1 MAEMLRRGEGSI
13 RGVRGVNLAYRTW
26 EKPNARAALMVV
38 HGLGEHAG
46 RYAEFGERMAS
57 FGISTFAMDLRGH
70 GLSDGRRGHVS
81 RFDVHLQEI
90 DRFRREVEGLADLR
104 VPLFL
109 FGQSMGGLIA
119 LRYLEEYE
127 GRFRGAIIAS
137 PWLATAMPVPRW
149 KVAAASLLNRLLPA
163 LPLRHGIEP
172 DHLTHDTEVVER
184 YRGDP
189 LVHGYITPRTFAEA
203 SAAMGLVLQRSDRIS
218 EPLLFL
224 LGGDDR
230 IVDTGRS
237 LHFARAITGRD
248 VTVKV
253 CAGQY
258 HEVHNEID
266 RPAIHR
272 EIREWIMARV

>member
-70 GLSDGRRGHVS
+70 GLSDGRRGHVP

-172 DHLTHDTEVVER
+172 DHLSHDRRSWSATGATR
-184 YRGDP
+184 SSTATSPPAPSRRRPPPWGSSSSAA
-189 LVHGYITPRTFAEA
+189 TA
-203 SAAMGLVLQRSDRIS
+203 SASRFSSSSAATTASWIPAGPCTSPGPS
-218 EPLLFL
+218 
-224 LGGDDR
+224 
-230 IVDTGRS
+230 
-237 LHFARAITGRD
+237 RA
-248 VTVKV
+248 VTS
-253 CAGQY
+253 
-258 HEVHNEID
+258 
-266 RPAIHR
+266 P
-272 EIREWIMARV
+272 